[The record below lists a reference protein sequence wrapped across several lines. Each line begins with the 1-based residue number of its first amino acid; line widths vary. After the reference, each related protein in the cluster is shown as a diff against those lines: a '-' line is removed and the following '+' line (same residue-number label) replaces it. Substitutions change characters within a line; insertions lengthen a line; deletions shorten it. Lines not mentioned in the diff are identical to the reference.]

1 MALTQK
7 SLTDIVTALNTGELK
22 MDDLLAQLSTEKMY
36 IRRGSSFTELKPD
49 GVSFVN
55 GAPAKIFTADSK
67 RIDRDGKEVERK
79 ERKKNSENGA
89 S

>member
-36 IRRGSSFTELKPD
+36 IRRGSSFAELKPD
-49 GVSFVN
+49 GVSFIN
-55 GAPAKIFTADSK
+55 GAPAKVFTADSN

-79 ERKKNSENGA
+79 PRKSNGA
-89 S
+89 EG

>member
-79 ERKKNSENGA
+79 SRKSNGDGTE